1 MKIRFREVL
10 DQIEADPQA
19 FNMYSWSSY
28 VNEGDQFYNPEN
40 WEWEPVTEC
49 GTTYCIAGWAIHL
62 AAVKLGVSSESPG
75 LHDEI
80 LHVQRALKM
89 PSTHGL
95 YSETAARL
103 FGLDER
109 ETGVLFYGDPE
120 ETLPLLRLLADE
132 QDREEEEKA

>member
-28 VNEGDQFYNPEN
+28 VDEGDQFYNPASG
-40 WEWEPVTEC
+40 EWEPVTEC

-62 AAVKLGVSSESPG
+62 AARKLGLP
-75 LHDEI
+75 
-80 LHVQRALKM
+80 
-89 PSTHGL
+89 PSLDPWEEADAVRSATGVTL
-95 YSETAARL
+95 ETYYSETAARL
-103 FGLDER
+103 LGLDEM
-109 ETGVLFYGDPE
+109 EAGDLFHGDPE
-120 ETLPLLRLLADE
+120 ETLPLLRRLADE